1 MLVADFLHK
10 NNLKKSYKTLV
21 EEAGLFD
28 FKNGDAVG
36 TGMVGD
42 KLTAAVQTGDWPSAL
57 AVM

>member
-1 MLVADFLHK
+1 MDFNEALVLVADFLHK

-28 FKNGDAVG
+28 FKNSDTVG

-42 KLTAAVQTGDWPSAL
+42 KLTAAV
-57 AVM
+57 